1 MNSIYKKNS
10 NKGFSLIELLVVVAI
25 IGILAAVG
33 VVAYSGYTASAKV
46 NTVKTQHADIAKY
59 MGAEFQKCNI
69 GVDNVFT
76 NTSGIAGG
84 TAKNEACT
92 GWGTSTTVANNVA
105 DALAVTFKNSY
116 QGAWNAFADGT
127 TIGNVLPCINAEGV
141 GMSGC
146 HDLTYDS
153 TTRQVTLFSIHD
165 DPNNVGE
172 QLLITTVIRS
182 E

>member
-1 MNSIYKKNS
+1 MNSININKL

-69 GVDNVFT
+69 GHDNVFN
-76 NTSGIAGG
+76 NTTGEAGG
-84 TAKNEACT
+84 EKSSVACVDFGTTTAIPK
-92 GWGTSTTVANNVA
+92 NVA
-105 DALAVTFKNSY
+105 DALAMTFKNSY

-127 TIGNVLPCINAEGV
+127 QVGEMKPCTIDK
-141 GMSGC
+141 SGC
-146 HDLTYDS
+146 HDLAYDS
-153 TTRQVTLFSIHD
+153 TNRMVTLTSLHD
-165 DPNNVGE
+165 DPNTPGAKIT
-172 QLLITTVIRS
+172 ITTTIQS